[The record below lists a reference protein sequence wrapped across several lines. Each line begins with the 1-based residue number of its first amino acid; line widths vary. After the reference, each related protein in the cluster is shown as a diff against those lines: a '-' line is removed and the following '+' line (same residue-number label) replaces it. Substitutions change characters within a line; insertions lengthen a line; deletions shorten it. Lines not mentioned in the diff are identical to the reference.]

1 MWVFSFLFC
10 FESDGVAGGTRRWLG
25 SVRRVL
31 AEHVGA
37 AGYRVVEGGVGDGHD
52 AVCGVL
58 GCWAVCDDRGLLAV
72 GMNGR
77 YYDDDAGG
85 GRFIPWCDALLV
97 LPACYTAHWRDSDY
111 DVDDEARFA
120 TGVCCAAAVLERW
133 KVCPSVCWCG
143 GASRA
148 WCASCRGIATLL
160 TDFRHG
166 ALTACAVLALGPA
179 GLDAGVHAPAVGFC
193 ACDWEQRQW

>member
-1 MWVFSFLFC
+1 
-10 FESDGVAGGTRRWLG
+10 
-25 SVRRVL
+25 
-31 AEHVGA
+31 
-37 AGYRVVEGGVGDGHD
+37 
-52 AVCGVL
+52 
-58 GCWAVCDDRGLLAV
+58 
-72 GMNGR
+72 MNGR

-179 GLDAGVHAPAVGFC
+179 GLDAASMVMSAIRSDSYWFSGCAPPSKVEEGVQLN
-193 ACDWEQRQW
+193 ACSDAHHDA